1 MDDPPISRG
10 FRSNRQGQ
18 APNSRLPPGQY
29 ETSSFPVL
37 SAGPTPHLLLDDWSL
52 ALEYEGTVLDIW
64 SWRQFEDLP
73 QVPIRADI
81 HCVTKW
87 SKFDTAWQ
95 GVMFDDLLR
104 AAGLREAP
112 APYVMAHCEG
122 GYSTNL
128 AVDDLVGGRGAV
140 VTRYSGSLIEQV
152 HGGPARLFVPHLYF
166 WKSAKWLRRLSF
178 MESNEPGFWESAGYH
193 IRGDPWKEERYDGD

>member
-18 APNSRLPPGQY
+18 APSNRLPPGQY
-29 ETSSFPVL
+29 VTSDFPVL
-37 SAGPTPHLLLDDWSL
+37 SAGPTPHLRLDDWSL
-52 ALEYEGTVLDIW
+52 ALEYEGTVLDVW
-64 SWRQFEDLP
+64 SWGQFEDLA
-73 QVPIRADI
+73 QTPIRVDI

-87 SKFDTAWQ
+87 SKLDTTWQ
-95 GVMFDDLLR
+95 GVTFDDLLR

-122 GYSTNL
+122 GYTTNL
-128 AVDDLVGGRGAV
+128 AVDDLVGGKGAV
-140 VTRYSGSLIEQV
+140 VTRYANSPIEPV

-178 MESNEPGFWESAGYH
+178 MESNKPGFWESAGYH